1 MWLLWG
7 KRVNNTN
14 LGQTWIFSFKS
25 ISLKHS
31 YKCLLLYFLF
41 DRKNTL
47 LHHLPFGPTASFLF
61 LKWKGYIYCVC
72 ICVHARH
79 GLCVKVR
86 GQLVEVGS
94 LRWQNW
100 SWGLDSC
107 PETCWQ
113 NKSNLTGS
121 NGFFYIYPYF
131 KYSLQGNKG
140 IVENFIRHFNG
151 SFNLVNPNSY
161 SPFSRLWR
169 DLGKNQ

>member
-7 KRVNNTN
+7 KKVNNTN

-31 YKCLLLYFLF
+31 YKCLFLYFLY

-47 LHHLPFGPTASFLF
+47 LHHLLFGPTASFLF
-61 LKWKGYIYCVC
+61 LKWKGCMYCVC

-79 GLCVKVR
+79 SLYVEVR

-94 LRWQNW
+94 SLPWQNG
-100 SWGLDSC
+100 SWGLDCC

-113 NKSNLTGS
+113 NTEQSHWLQWVLLNLS
-121 NGFFYIYPYF
+121 I
-131 KYSLQGNKG
+131 L
-140 IVENFIRHFNG
+140 
-151 SFNLVNPNSY
+151 
-161 SPFSRLWR
+161 
-169 DLGKNQ
+169 